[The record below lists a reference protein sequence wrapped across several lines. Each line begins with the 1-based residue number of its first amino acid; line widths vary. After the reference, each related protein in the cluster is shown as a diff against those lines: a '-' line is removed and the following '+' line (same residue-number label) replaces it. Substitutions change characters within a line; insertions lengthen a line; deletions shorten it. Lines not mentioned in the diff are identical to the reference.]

1 MKSIIIGI
9 LLLPLSL
16 AASAGSWTVENDSSN
31 VNFISIKKGDIAE
44 VHHFNSVAGT
54 LNDKGQF
61 DFSIAL
67 ASVATNIDIRDERM
81 DSLLFE
87 VDKYPKLMLKAEVNP
102 KLLANLGVGSVTVAT
117 IDAEVALHGMKQ
129 KMAFTVSI
137 AKLSDSHI
145 LVSSVQPIIV
155 NAESFGLTAGV
166 EKLREVAGLSAI
178 SKAVPVS
185 FILNLKQK

>member
-1 MKSIIIGI
+1 MKSIFLGI

-16 AASAGSWTVENDSSN
+16 VASAGTWTVENDSSN

-54 LNDKGQF
+54 LSDKGQF

-67 ASVATNIDIRDERM
+67 ASVATSIDIRDERM

-87 VDKYPKLMLKAEVNP
+87 VDKYPNLTLKAKVDP
-102 KLLANLGVGSVTVAT
+102 KLLADLAVGSVKVAT
-117 IDAEVALHGMKQ
+117 VDAEVALHGNKQ
-129 KMAFTVSI
+129 NMAFTVSI
-137 AKLSDSHI
+137 AKLSESHI
-145 LVSSVQPIIV
+145 LVASVAPIIV
-155 NAESFGLTAGV
+155 NADSFGLTAGV
-166 EKLREVAGLSAI
+166 EKLREIAGLSAI

-185 FILNLKQK
+185 FILNLKQ